1 VHYPVTVLCQ
11 VMRVSTSAYYDW
23 KKRPAKLISAE
34 TLHLYRRMKV
44 LFEQSRDSLGS
55 REMMKK
61 LREEGFEIGRY
72 KVRKLMKSLK
82 LKVKQRIAYKVT
94 TRRNDRDE
102 IADNLLNQNFNPVG
116 VNEVWAG
123 DITYLKTGEGWMYLA
138 IVMDLYS
145 RRIVGWYISKRMTT
159 DLICKAMIMAY
170 NLRQPPQGLVFH
182 SDRGSQ
188 YTSKRYRKL
197 LKAYGVRASMGDV
210 GACWDNAVVERF
222 FGSLKHDWIFKIA
235 QPTREHMR
243 KDVAAYMR
251 YYNLDRLHTA
261 NGDQSPINYEN
272 SLKNVSG
279 IG

>member
-1 VHYPVTVLCQ
+1 MTVLCR
-11 VMRVSTSAYYDW
+11 VMRVSRSAYYTW
-23 KKRPAKLISAE
+23 KKRPGNLISAE

-44 LFEQSRDSLGS
+44 LFEQSRNSLGS

-61 LREEGFEIGRY
+61 LREEGIQIGRY
-72 KVRKLMKSLK
+72 KVRKLMKKLN
-82 LKVKQRIAYKVT
+82 LKVTQRLAYKVT
-94 TRRNDRDE
+94 TKRNHRDDV
-102 IADNLLNQNFNPVG
+102 ADNLLNQNFNPVG
-116 VNEVWAG
+116 PNQIWAG

-145 RRIVGWYISKRMTT
+145 RRIVGWSISKRMTT
-159 DLICKAMIMAY
+159 DLICKAMIMGY
-170 NLRQPPQGLVFH
+170 TLRQPPKGLVFH

-197 LKAYGVRASMGDV
+197 LKDFGVRASMGDV

-235 QPTREHMR
+235 QPTREHM
-243 KDVAAYMR
+243 KQDVAAYMR
-251 YYNLDRLHTA
+251 YYNLERLHTT

-272 SLKNVSG
+272 SLKKMSG
-279 IG
+279 MT

>member
-1 VHYPVTVLCQ
+1 MQ
-11 VMRVSTSAYYDW
+11 VSTSAYYAW
-23 KKRPAKLISAE
+23 KKRPGQLISADV
-34 TLHLYRRMKV
+34 LHLHRTMKV
-44 LFEQSRDSLGS
+44 LFKQSRESLGS

-61 LREEGFEIGRY
+61 LREEGIQIGRY
-72 KVRKLMKSLK
+72 RVRNLMKKLSLK
-82 LKVKQRIAYKVT
+82 VTQRIAYKVT
-94 TRRNDRDE
+94 TKRNQRDE
-102 IADNLLNQNFNPVG
+102 VADNLLNQNFNPVAT
-116 VNEVWAG
+116 NQVWAG

-145 RRIVGWYISKRMTT
+145 RRIVGWAISKRMTT

-170 NLRQPPQGLVFH
+170 NLRQPRKGLVFH

-197 LKAYGVRASMGDV
+197 LAGYGVRASMGDV
-210 GACWDNAVVERF
+210 GTCYDNAVVERF

-235 QPTREHMR
+235 QPTREHMK

-251 YYNLDRLHTA
+251 YYNLERLHTT

-272 SLKNVSG
+272 SLKKVSG
-279 IG
+279 WT